1 MSDTNEKKTVE
12 NDPNSE
18 DPKGIGKPQKFM
30 GKLSWGILALGLVIL
45 GFALNL
51 VVGKGAP
58 ISEYLILFAKH
69 SVSLV
74 VISLIF
80 LVFKGLN
87 FGIDFKGGTLIELR
101 STDSKINVAS
111 LRDNLNQM
119 NLGDVSVKNFGNK
132 TDYLIKFENND
143 NKNVIEE
150 IKKNLDK
157 SFGNNFNFRRV
168 ENVGPKVS
176 AELLKSGIIAISIA
190 LTLMLIYIWIRFEWQ
205 FSLGAILALFHDVI
219 VTLGLFSLLG
229 LEINLSIIAAVLTIV
244 GYSMNDTVVIF
255 DRVRENLRKYSDIK
269 IYELSNISINETLS
283 RTLITSITTLLALLS
298 IFFFGGEILKGFS
311 LAMIFGVIFGTYS
324 SIYIANTVLV
334 RLKVSQKT
342 IIKED

>member
-1 MSDTNEKKTVE
+1 MIAFNKYY
-12 NDPNSE
+12 NQFN
-18 DPKGIGKPQKFM
+18 I
-30 GKLSWGILALGLVIL
+30 LSVL
-45 GFALNL
+45 L
-51 VVGKGAP
+51 VVT
-58 ISEYLILFAKH
+58 SLF
-69 SVSLV
+69 
-74 VISLIF
+74 F

-101 STDSKINVAS
+101 SSDNKINVAS

-119 NLGDVSVKNFGNK
+119 DLGDISVKNFGNEN
-132 TDYLIKFENND
+132 DFLVKFENNS
-143 NKNVIEE
+143 NKNIIEE
-150 IKKNLDK
+150 IKVNLDK

-176 AELLKSGIIAISIA
+176 AELLKSGVIAISVA
-190 LTLMLIYIWIRFEWQ
+190 LLLMLIYIWIRFEWQ

-219 VTLGLFSLLG
+219 VTLGLFSLLS

-269 IYELSNISINETLS
+269 IFELTNISINETLS

-311 LAMIFGVIFGTYS
+311 LAMIFGIIFGTYS

-334 RLKVSQKT
+334 RLNVSQKT
-342 IIKED
+342 ILKEDDKN

>member
-1 MSDTNEKKTVE
+1 MIAFNKYY
-12 NDPNSE
+12 NSFN
-18 DPKGIGKPQKFM
+18 I
-30 GKLSWGILALGLVIL
+30 LSIL
-45 GFALNL
+45 L
-51 VVGKGAP
+51 VV
-58 ISEYLILFAKH
+58 
-69 SVSLV
+69 VSLLLL
-74 VISLIF
+74 SL
-80 LVFKGLN
+80 KGLN

-101 STDSKINVAS
+101 STDSKINISS
-111 LRDNLNQM
+111 LRDNLNQLD
-119 NLGDVSVKNFGNK
+119 LGDVSVKNFGNEK
-132 TDYLIKFENND
+132 DFLIKFENNSD
-143 NKNVIEE
+143 KNIIEK
-150 IKKNLDK
+150 IKANLEK
-157 SFGNNFNFRRV
+157 SFANNFDFRRV

-176 AELLKSGIIAISIA
+176 SELLRSGIIAISVA
-190 LTLMLIYIWIRFEWQ
+190 LALMLIYIWIRFEWQ

-269 IYELSNISINETLS
+269 IFELTNISINETLS
-283 RTLITSITTLLALLS
+283 RTLITSVTTLLALLS

-311 LAMIFGVIFGTYS
+311 LAMIFGVVFGTYS

-342 IIKED
+342 VLKDED

>member
-1 MSDTNEKKTVE
+1 MIPFNKYY
-12 NDPNSE
+12 NQFN
-18 DPKGIGKPQKFM
+18 I
-30 GKLSWGILALGLVIL
+30 
-45 GFALNL
+45 
-51 VVGKGAP
+51 
-58 ISEYLILFAKH
+58 IS
-69 SVSLV
+69 VTLV
-74 VISLIF
+74 VISLTF

-101 STDSKINVAS
+101 SSDNKINVSS
-111 LRDNLNQM
+111 LRDNISQM
-119 NLGDVSVKNFGNK
+119 NLGDISVKNFGNK
-132 TDYLIKFENND
+132 TDFLIKFEIND
-143 NKNVIEE
+143 NKNVIEK
-150 IKKNLDK
+150 IKMNLEN
-157 SFGNNFNFRRV
+157 SFGNDLNFRRV

-176 AELLKSGIIAISIA
+176 AELLRSGIIAISVA
-190 LTLMLIYIWIRFEWQ
+190 LALMLIYIWIRFEWQ

-269 IYELSNISINETLS
+269 IFDLTNISINETLS

-311 LAMIFGVIFGTYS
+311 LAMIFGVLFGTYS

-342 IIKED
+342 ILKEDEKV

>member
-1 MSDTNEKKTVE
+1 MIKFNKYY
-12 NDPNSE
+12 NQFNS
-18 DPKGIGKPQKFM
+18 
-30 GKLSWGILALGLVIL
+30 LT
-45 GFALNL
+45 
-51 VVGKGAP
+51 
-58 ISEYLILFAKH
+58 
-69 SVSLV
+69 VSLV
-74 VISLIF
+74 LISL
-80 LVFKGLN
+80 LLLTFKGLN

-101 STDSKINVAS
+101 STDTKVNVSS

-119 NLGDVSVKNFGNK
+119 DLGDVSVKKFGND
-132 TDYLIKFENND
+132 TDFLIKFENNND
-143 NKNVIEE
+143 KNIIEE
-150 IKKNLDK
+150 IKSHLDK

-176 AELLKSGIIAISIA
+176 AELLKSGVIAISVA
-190 LTLMLIYIWIRFEWQ
+190 LFLMLIYIWIRFEWQ

-255 DRVRENLRKYSDIK
+255 DRVRENLKKYSDIK
-269 IYELSNISINETLS
+269 IYELTNISINETLS
-283 RTLITSITTLLALLS
+283 RTLITSATTLLALLS

-334 RLKVSQKT
+334 RLRVSQKT
-342 IIKED
+342 ILKEEK